1 MVTPVDILAEQLG
14 ALGLTFL
21 PEATEG
27 WGRASHPMEK
37 ERWAKEQQVATLAS
51 ATVSLLCWSISNQ
64 QLPFLTLQRL
74 GIKNPR
80 KEMLS
85 SWLLNFPKPQ
95 GWKPPG
101 YGFFLHLVH

>member
-64 QLPFLTLQRL
+64 QLPFLTL
-74 GIKNPR
+74 
-80 KEMLS
+80 
-85 SWLLNFPKPQ
+85 
-95 GWKPPG
+95 
-101 YGFFLHLVH
+101 

>member
-1 MVTPVDILAEQLG
+1 
-14 ALGLTFL
+14 
-21 PEATEG
+21 
-27 WGRASHPMEK
+27 MEK
-37 ERWAKEQQVATLAS
+37 ERWAKEQQVATLVP

-64 QLPFLTLQRL
+64 QLPFLALQRL